1 MWAIAFN
8 ETWSVLGK
16 VFARFT
22 NRVSKSTQHLMVNS
36 VSIRHAPLEINFSHS
51 WIKMFDASKS
61 FFLETK
67 IKRHMADVS
76 TEIVNVLDVFSQI
89 LG

>member
-1 MWAIAFN
+1 MWAIVFN
-8 ETWSVLGK
+8 ETGSVLGK
-16 VFARFT
+16 VFARF
-22 NRVSKSTQHLMVNS
+22 NNKVSKSTQHFMVNS
-36 VSIRHAPLEINFSHS
+36 VYIRHAPLNINFPHS
-51 WIKMFDASKS
+51 WVKMFDASKS

-67 IKRHMADVS
+67 IKVHMADAS

>member
-36 VSIRHAPLEINFSHS
+36 VSIRHAPLDINFSYS
-51 WIKMFDASKS
+51 WVKMFDASKS

-67 IKRHMADVS
+67 IKGHMADVS
-76 TEIVNVLDVFSQI
+76 TEIFNVLDVFSQI
-89 LG
+89 LC